1 MVSSECPLRG
11 GDCARQPLPLCCAGL
26 RLESR
31 VTFTTLAEWLDYQ
44 QRIHALGVEL
54 GLDRV
59 LAVWQRMGSPAI
71 AQRVI
76 TVGGTNGKG
85 STVAFLEAMLAAAG
99 QRVGCYTSPH
109 LIRYNERIRIAGED
123 VEDAA
128 LIESFERIEL
138 ARGDISLTYFEFGT
152 LAALDLFA
160 RANLDTAVLEVGLG
174 GRLDAV
180 NIIDAHAAIVTTVD
194 LDHVEWLGPDRD
206 SIGREKAGI
215 ARRDRPVV
223 VGELE
228 PPRGLMD
235 ALVAQGAVI
244 ERAGHDFYVEREA
257 HRWHWRHRD
266 GTVLNLPAPELAAPV
281 QYANASAAIA
291 VLHALQMARPD
302 ELERIATVGMHF
314 PRAPARLQ
322 SLGGDPALIVDVG
335 HNPQAARALADWL
348 DAQPGG
354 RVHAVYGA
362 LSDKDVSGVI
372 AALGPRIAHWHL
384 AGLEQDTPR
393 GLPAA
398 VLAGVLHKVLP
409 RASFDTHDTV
419 QHAMLAARAAAGRGE
434 RILAFGSFFVAAAV
448 LEAATET

>member
-1 MVSSECPLRG
+1 MIP
-11 GDCARQPLPLCCAGL
+11 
-26 RLESR
+26 
-31 VTFTTLAEWLDYQ
+31 TTLAEWLDYQ
-44 QRIHALGVEL
+44 QSLHALGVDL

-59 LAVWQRMGSPAI
+59 RAVWQRMGAPAI

-109 LIRYNERIRIAGED
+109 LIRYNERIRIVG
-123 VEDAA
+123 VDADDA
-128 LIESFERIEL
+128 MLIESFERIEL

-160 RANLDTAVLEVGLG
+160 RAELDTAVLEVGLG

-180 NIIDAHAAIVTTVD
+180 NIIDANVAIITTVD

-215 ARRDRPVV
+215 ARRDHPAI
-223 VGELE
+223 VGETE
-228 PPRGLMD
+228 PPQGLLE
-235 ALVAQGAVI
+235 ALAQQGAHV

-257 HRWHWRHRD
+257 SRWRWHHRD

-281 QYANASAAIA
+281 QYANAAAAIA
-291 VLHALQMARPD
+291 ALHALQAVNPV
-302 ELERIATVGMHF
+302 ELERIAALGMHF

-322 SLGGDPALIVDVG
+322 SLGGEPALIVDVG
-335 HNPQAARALADWL
+335 HNPQAARALAAWL
-348 DAQPGG
+348 DTQPGG

-362 LSDKDVSGVI
+362 LSDKDVGGVM

-384 AGLEQDTPR
+384 ASLDQDTPR
-393 GLPAA
+393 GLSAE
-398 VLAGVLHKVLP
+398 VLAGVLRHVLP
-409 RASFDTHDTV
+409 RAYADTHANV
-419 QHAMLAARAAAGRGE
+419 QQALAAARASARRGE

-448 LEAATET
+448 LSDHRDA